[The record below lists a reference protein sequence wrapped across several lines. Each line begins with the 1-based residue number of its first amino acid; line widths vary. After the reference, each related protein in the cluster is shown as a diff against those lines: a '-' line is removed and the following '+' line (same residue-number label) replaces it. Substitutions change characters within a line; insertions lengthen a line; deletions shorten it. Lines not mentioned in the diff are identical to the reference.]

1 MKFVLASHNRKK
13 LAEMQEILRELGV
26 EVVLQS
32 DVGLDLEPEE
42 NGTTFR
48 ENAEIKAKAV
58 WEKTGGIVLADDSGL
73 VIDYLNGE
81 PGVYSARY
89 LGDTPYEE
97 KNRILIE
104 RVKDAKGKER
114 SARFMCNIAAVL
126 PDGRVLHTEA
136 AMEGEIAKE
145 AAGNGGFG
153 YDPILWLPEY
163 GKTSAELTMEEKN
176 RISHRGK
183 ALPDEIRHT
192 CLRTRHRGSF
202 EQSLQ
207 IVLIHFRHND
217 TSHIVSSSCFRMNY
231 SLSAKIFPISNK
243 RPSPFSP
250 RKP

>member
-1 MKFVLASHNRKK
+1 LRIKERGKVSEKIIFATGNAGK
-13 LAEMQEILRELGV
+13 LKEIREILKDLNREIVTMREAGF
-26 EVVLQS
+26 E
-32 DVGLDLEPEE
+32 GEIEE

-136 AMEGEIAKE
+136 AMEGEI
-145 AAGNGGFG
+145 
-153 YDPILWLPEY
+153 DPILWLPEY

-183 ALPDEIRHT
+183 ALE
-192 CLRTRHRGSF
+192 
-202 EQSLQ
+202 
-207 IVLIHFRHND
+207 
-217 TSHIVSSSCFRMNY
+217 RMKDA
-231 SLSAKIFPISNK
+231 LKEALGE
-243 RPSPFSP
+243 R
-250 RKP
+250 